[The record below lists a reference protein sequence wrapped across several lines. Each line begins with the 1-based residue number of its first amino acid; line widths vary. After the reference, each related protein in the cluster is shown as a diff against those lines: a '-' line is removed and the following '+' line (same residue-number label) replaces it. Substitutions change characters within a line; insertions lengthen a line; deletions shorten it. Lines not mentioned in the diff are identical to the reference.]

1 MGISS
6 SDTGSTD
13 DSSEEEAPPLP
24 PKSAQLLGASPPAG
38 GNLNL
43 NQLALQQLVGA
54 EGGMTNLNI
63 VNNNSMQEELW
74 DYEAMGLTY
83 EQLMEYFDNLKES
96 TA

>member
-1 MGISS
+1 M
-6 SDTGSTD
+6 DE
-13 DSSEEEAPPLP
+13 SSEEEAPPLP
-24 PKSAQLLGASPPAG
+24 PKSAQLLGASPPPG
-38 GNLNL
+38 VNLNL
-43 NQLALQQLVGA
+43 NQLALQHLVGA

>member
-1 MGISS
+1 M
-6 SDTGSTD
+6 DE
-13 DSSEEEAPPLP
+13 SSEEEAPPLP
-24 PKSAQLLGASPPAG
+24 PKSAQLLAPPPGAAAA
-38 GNLNL
+38 LNL